1 MELAGTGTA
10 FHSAD
15 IGLVVK
21 NGSGKKMRKETEK
34 NHTTKNENP
43 PASSSL

>member
-21 NGSGKKMRKETEK
+21 NGSEKKMRKK
-34 NHTTKNENP
+34 NRKK
-43 PASSSL
+43 SYDKK